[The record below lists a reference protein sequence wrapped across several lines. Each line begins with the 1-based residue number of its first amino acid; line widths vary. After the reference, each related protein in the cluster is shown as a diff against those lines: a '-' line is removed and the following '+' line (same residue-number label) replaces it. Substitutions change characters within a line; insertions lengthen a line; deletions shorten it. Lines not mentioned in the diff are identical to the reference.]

1 MADPEWAQEI
11 EADDKPSRIG
21 WFAAGA
27 LAGVALI
34 GALVL
39 AATVVNWPS
48 NADEA
53 EAETPPVIIEGS

>member
-1 MADPEWAQEI
+1 MADREWAMES
-11 EADDKPSRIG
+11 EAEEKPSRIG

-27 LAGVALI
+27 LAVIALI
-34 GALVL
+34 GALVM

-53 EAETPPVIIEGS
+53 EAETPPVIIEGY

>member
-1 MADPEWAQEI
+1 MADREWAMEN

-27 LAGVALI
+27 LTVLALI
-34 GALVL
+34 GALVM

-53 EAETPPVIIEGS
+53 RAETPPLIIEGY